1 MPLKT
6 AKPVVDPKVEPT
18 VAPVEPPAVPA
29 AQEGQP
35 APEVPNVQIPLSIL
49 DEDPSAPHIELDSKD
64 NPVGVNPNEANAQAD
79 QLKAIQS
86 GTEVATERPGGSG
99 AALDAT
105 LTDNAQFNKTAQAD
119 AALSKTPVVG
129 RAVQAVTGGLRDSL
143 ENTLN
148 AAGMTSG
155 WPEVPKG
162 NTIAESVTRGVSQF
176 FGDFIGAGKL
186 LKAGNLLQG
195 AGKIVTYGRTALQGA
210 TSDALAF
217 DPLEARMSNLIQDSP
232 SLANPITEYLASNAD
247 DSQLEGR
254 LKNAIEGCVLG
265 VAADGLLAAVKGTKR
280 VIAARLKGGDKA
292 AAKVEAEVADE
303 IETITSHGKIGKVT
317 PLPGTAGAAPE
328 LMSPELKSH
337 IVERLAHPEGFP
349 ITPGTDFNLDKM
361 IESPDG
367 GKQAIE
373 LVSGALAPEIDK
385 LKGGIQTLKETEELA
400 DILGEKA
407 PELAL
412 HLAKDAKDASSAAAR
427 LVAGKRLLIST
438 AGQVSQMAEAV
449 RNGLGDSAKLSKM
462 MDFMGS
468 LQTNLKAVQTGAA
481 RTTSAGRIEITPDLL
496 TDLVMA
502 GGDARKVARILD
514 PQTLLQ
520 RVTAAFTTIRV
531 NNMLANPITQATNI
545 VGGAVKTFLMPAER
559 IIGGVLSL
567 NKGAIKDGLRTYTA
581 LVSNAKDS
589 LRMAGKALKL
599 EAPVLAAKDS
609 VLDGVPAT
617 RSLGNSWLAQA
628 VRLPTRLMMTA
639 DEFFKQVN
647 YRSSIQVDAVEEGLA
662 KGLKGKELTK
672 HISDSINESLDTF
685 GAAKLIGERQR
696 NALERAKRATYT
708 QDLESAAIQGF
719 DKWARGFAPLNV
731 LVPFRKAP
739 WNILKDATHHVP
751 GAGAL
756 ASKEFRAD
764 WVAGGSRRAEVIGK
778 MAVGTAFA
786 TATASFMAS
795 GNISGKRPKGAVM
808 PDGWQPYSIK
818 MGDTWVSYQ
827 KVEPFGTMLGTI
839 ADYCQI
845 ANHATEQ
852 DRDNMVGSVMVAM
865 AANLSNKTYL
875 QGLGDI
881 VDLAESGEPDKWEA
895 FARKFAATSALP
907 AYLGQAAKEADPH
920 THQAWDLKE
929 EVMRRIPGFS
939 DELPPM
945 RNILGAPVDHSN
957 GTFMVSP
964 FALSKDTPEP
974 VMKELSR
981 LSQRE
986 GGFTMPDRVMG
997 KVEMTHQQYDRLL
1010 ELSGTMKIHGHTL
1023 MEALN
1028 DAVGSAKYK
1037 DLGDSR
1043 GTYGS
1048 AKRDWLN
1055 LLVGKYRLAAG
1066 AKLREEDKV
1075 LKAAWIQDKI
1085 NKGAVKAD
1093 RTDIFKSLA
1102 DLNSNNQ
1109 Q

>member
-1 MPLKT
+1 MPLKKT
-6 AKPVVDPKVEPT
+6 KADKVEPV
-18 VAPVEPPAVPA
+18 VAPTVEPEVAPEATPAV
-29 AQEGQP
+29 QP
-35 APEVPNVQIPLSIL
+35 LPQIPLSAL
-49 DEDPSAPHIELDSKD
+49 DEPAGDPNAAHIELDD
-64 NPVGVNPNEANAQAD
+64 QGLPVGVNPNLANGLAD
-79 QLKAIQS
+79 ELASKKGS
-86 GTEVATERPGGSG
+86 TEIPTERPGSQSQ
-99 AALDAT
+99 LDAT
-105 LTDNAQFNKTAQAD
+105 LEGNKEFNKTANAAD
-119 AALSKTPVVG
+119 DLSKTSLLG
-129 RAVQAVTGGLRDSL
+129 RGVNAVAGGLRDSI

-148 AAGMTSG
+148 AGGMTSG
-155 WPEVPKG
+155 TSEVPKG
-162 NTIAESVTRGVSQF
+162 DSIAESVTRGVSQF

-186 LKAGNLLQG
+186 LKAGKILQG
-195 AGKIVTYGRTALQGA
+195 TGKVVSYGRAAIQGA
-210 TSDALAF
+210 ASDALAF

-232 SLANPITEYLASNAD
+232 SLANPITEYLASDAD

-265 VAADGLLAAVKGTKR
+265 LAADGLLAAVKGTKR

-292 AAKVEAEVADE
+292 AAKVEAEVAEE
-303 IETITSHGKIGKVT
+303 IETITSHGKVGKVT

-328 LMSPELKSH
+328 LMSPELKAQ
-337 IVERLAHPEGFP
+337 IVDNLGKPP
-349 ITPGTDFNLDKM
+349 TGTIVGQDFNVSKFLDA
-361 IESPDG
+361 PDG
-367 GKQAIE
+367 GLHAIDE
-373 LVSGALAPEIDK
+373 VSTALAPEIDK

-400 DILGEKA
+400 DILGTKA
-407 PELAL
+407 PELATA
-412 HLAKDAKDASSAAAR
+412 LARDAKDASSAAAR

-449 RNGLGDSAKLSKM
+449 RNGLGDSVKLSKM

-468 LQTNLKAVQTGAA
+468 LQMNLKAVQTGAA
-481 RTTSAGRIEITPDLL
+481 RTTSAGRITITPDLL

-520 RVTAAFTTIRV
+520 RGTAAFTTIRV

-559 IIGGVLSL
+559 IIGGALSL

-581 LVSNAKDS
+581 LISNAKDS

-599 EAPVLAAKDS
+599 ESPVLAAKDS

-647 YRSSIQVDAVEEGLA
+647 YRSAIQVDAMEEGLS
-662 KGLKGKELTK
+662 KGLKGDALTK
-672 HISDSINESLDTF
+672 HVTDSINDSLDTF
-685 GAAKLIGERQR
+685 GTAKLTGERQR
-696 NALERAKRATYT
+696 SALERAKRATYT
-708 QDLESAAIQGF
+708 QDLENAAIAGF
-719 DKWARGFAPLNV
+719 DKWARSFAPLNV

-751 GAGAL
+751 GLGA
-756 ASKEFRAD
+756 ATSKEFRAD

-786 TATASFMAS
+786 TAVTSFVAS
-795 GNISGKRPKGAVM
+795 GTVSGKRPKGAVM
-808 PDGWQPYSIK
+808 PDGWQPYSFK

-827 KVEPFGTMLGTI
+827 KVEPFGTVLGTI

-881 VDLAESGEPDKWEA
+881 VELAESGEPDKWEA

-945 RNILGAPVDHSN
+945 RNILGAPVDHSS

-974 VMKELSR
+974 VMRELSR

-986 GGFTMPDRVMG
+986 GGFAMPDRVMG
-997 KVEMTHQQYDRLL
+997 KVELSHQQYDRLL
-1010 ELSGTMKIHGHTL
+1010 ELSGTMKLHGHTL

-1102 DLNSNNQ
+1102 GLNTNNEQ
-1109 Q
+1109 